1 MPTEKLIEELK
12 EQLAALEREFR
23 QELPRKIKAARELG
37 DLRENAEYE
46 AAKARQGFVKAR
58 MDHLRQRIAV
68 LSRVNLNAIPR
79 DRVGYGTTVSLVDL
93 DSAEE
98 KTYKLVS
105 PEEMDSERGWI
116 SVASPVGQALVGKRA
131 GDAVTIT
138 TPGGTRQY
146 EIAEVKTL
154 HDELAEDTG
163 IPGS

>member
-37 DLRENAEYE
+37 DIRENAEYE
-46 AAKARQGFVKAR
+46 AAKDRQGFVKAR

-68 LSRVNLNAIPR
+68 LSRVNLNAIPK
-79 DRVGYGTTVSLVDL
+79 DRVGYGSTVALVDL

-116 SVASPVGQALVGKRA
+116 SISSPVGRALVGKRA

-146 EIAEVKTL
+146 EIAEMKTL
-154 HDELAEDTG
+154 HDELAEETG
-163 IPGS
+163 VTGS

>member
-1 MPTEKLIEELK
+1 MPTERLIEELK

-37 DLRENAEYE
+37 DIRENAEYE
-46 AAKARQGFVKAR
+46 AAKDRQGFVKAR

-68 LSRVNLNAIPR
+68 LARVNLNAIPK
-79 DRVGYGTTVSLVDL
+79 DRVGYGTTVSLTDL
-93 DSAEE
+93 DSAED
-98 KTYKLVS
+98 KSYKLVS

-116 SVASPVGQALVGKRA
+116 SVASPVGRALVGKRA

-146 EIAEVKTL
+146 EIAEIKTL
-154 HDELAEDTG
+154 HDELAEETG
-163 IPGS
+163 VTGS